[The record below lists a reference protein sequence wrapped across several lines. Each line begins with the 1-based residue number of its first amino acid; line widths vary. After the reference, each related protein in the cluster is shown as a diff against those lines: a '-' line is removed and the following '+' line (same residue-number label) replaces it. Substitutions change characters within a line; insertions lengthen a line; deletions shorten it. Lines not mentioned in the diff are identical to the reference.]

1 MRRQVMA
8 LHTHWCLL
16 HPYSACAAEGAC
28 CVALRWNDVYAARIY
43 ADSSATV
50 DVIVASK
57 HLECSCRV
65 ALQHLPAITVR
76 GGLVCEGG
84 RPGSVLSPAVVQQLL
99 LLSSC
104 LMARL
109 ALIPA

>member
-1 MRRQVMA
+1 LRLLQKVHAVLQCAGMMSMQHA
-8 LHTHWCLL
+8 LTLT
-16 HPYSACAAEGAC
+16 AAPFE
-28 CVALRWNDVYAARIY
+28 VF
-43 ADSSATV
+43 
-50 DVIVASK
+50 VASK
-57 HLECSCRV
+57 HLKCSCRV

-76 GGLVCEGG
+76 SGLVCEGG
-84 RPGSVLSPAVVQQLL
+84 RQGSVLSPAVVQQPCCAGLL